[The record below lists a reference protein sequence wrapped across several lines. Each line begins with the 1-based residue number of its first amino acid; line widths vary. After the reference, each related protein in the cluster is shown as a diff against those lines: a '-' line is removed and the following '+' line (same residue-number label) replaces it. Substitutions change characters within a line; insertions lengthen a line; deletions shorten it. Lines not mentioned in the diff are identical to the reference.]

1 MKESPCL
8 WISPSLIPG
17 ASITRGTRIDLTL
30 RPLKAEGFTACTLVI
45 YQEFAG
51 RRLELPLS
59 PAGEWEDRSLFTVSY
74 TAPEEPELIWYSFR
88 FTRS

>member
-1 MKESPCL
+1 MDIPVFDSRSELYKTPYGAVPC
-8 WISPSLIPG
+8 
-17 ASITRGTRIDLTL
+17 GTRIDLTL

-59 PAGEWEDRSLFTVSY
+59 PAGEWEDRSLFTVS
-74 TAPEEPELIWYSFR
+74 
-88 FTRS
+88 